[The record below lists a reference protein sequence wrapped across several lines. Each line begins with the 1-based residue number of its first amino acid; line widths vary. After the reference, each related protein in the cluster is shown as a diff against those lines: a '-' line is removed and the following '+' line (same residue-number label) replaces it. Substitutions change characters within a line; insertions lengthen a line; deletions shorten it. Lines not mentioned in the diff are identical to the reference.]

1 MRKKSTDKKKNKSIL
16 VMILDSYQ
24 EYCSLGYPR
33 DPSVYVITVHSSN
46 YEKLAE
52 RFKNE
57 AITKSET
64 LPNWGFQML
73 TNDNRQPDEVIFG
86 PEQICI
92 KWDGK

>member
-1 MRKKSTDKKKNKSIL
+1 MRRKSTDKKLNKSIL

-33 DPSVYVITVHSSN
+33 DPSVYVITVHPSN
-46 YEKLAE
+46 YKILAD
-52 RFKNE
+52 RFRDE
-57 AITKSET
+57 ALTKSET
-64 LPNWGFQML
+64 KQNWGFQLL
-73 TNDNRQPDEVIFG
+73 TNDKLQSNEVIFG